1 MELTKNYLTSTEIG
15 YILNELSNIKEV
27 YSREIVKNGLIAQF
41 VLDEELTKEFETCND
56 IYDFVIS
63 HGVKLEDEI
72 INYDIIDK
80 IYKEEHSVEN
90 QLEGF
95 IDTMSVK
102 LEKSMKKLPKDLK
115 NFKLD
120 EFLKQIKEVVDK
132 DGKKL

>member
-1 MELTKNYLTSTEIG
+1 MELTKNYLTSTEIR

-27 YSREIVKNGLIAQF
+27 YSREIVKNGLIAQC
-41 VLDEELTKEFETCND
+41 VIDEELTKEFETCND

>member
-1 MELTKNYLTSTEIG
+1 MELTKNYLTSTEIR

-56 IYDFVIS
+56 VYDFVIS
-63 HGVKLEDEI
+63 HGIKLEDEV

-80 IYKEEHSVEN
+80 IYKEEYSIEN

-132 DGKKL
+132 DGEKL

>member
-1 MELTKNYLTSTEIG
+1 MELTKNYLTSTEIR

-56 IYDFVIS
+56 VYDFVIS
-63 HGVKLEDEI
+63 NGVKLEDEV

-95 IDTMSVK
+95 IDTMSAK

-132 DGKKL
+132 DGEKL

>member
-1 MELTKNYLTSTEIG
+1 MKLAKNYLTSTEIR

-41 VLDEELTKEFETCND
+41 VLDEELTKELETCND
-56 IYDFVIS
+56 VYDFVIS
-63 HGVKLEDEI
+63 HGIKLEDEV

-80 IYKEEHSVEN
+80 IYKEEHSIEN

-95 IDTMSVK
+95 IDTMSIK

-132 DGKKL
+132 NGEKL

>member
-1 MELTKNYLTSTEIG
+1 MELTKNYLTSTEIR

-41 VLDEELTKEFETCND
+41 VLDEELTKELETCND
-56 IYDFVIS
+56 VYDFVIS
-63 HGVKLEDEI
+63 NGVKLEDEV

-80 IYKEEHSVEN
+80 IYKEEHSIEN

-95 IDTMSVK
+95 IDTMSAK

-132 DGKKL
+132 NGEKL

>member
-1 MELTKNYLTSTEIG
+1 MKLTKNYLTSTEIG

-27 YSREIVKNGLIAQF
+27 YSREIVKNGLIVQF
-41 VLDEELTKEFETCND
+41 VFDEELTKEFETCND
-56 IYDFVIS
+56 AYDFVIS
-63 HGVKLEDEI
+63 HGIKLEDEV

-80 IYKEEHSVEN
+80 IYKEEHSIEN

-95 IDTMSVK
+95 IDTMSAK

-132 DGKKL
+132 DGK

>member
-1 MELTKNYLTSTEIG
+1 MELTKNYLTSTEIR

-56 IYDFVIS
+56 VYDFVIS
-63 HGVKLEDEI
+63 NGVKLEDEV

-80 IYKEEHSVEN
+80 IYKEEHSIEN

-132 DGKKL
+132 DGK

>member
-56 IYDFVIS
+56 VYDFVIS
-63 HGVKLEDEI
+63 HGVKLEDEV

-80 IYKEEHSVEN
+80 IYKEEHSIEN

-95 IDTMSVK
+95 IDTMSAK

-132 DGKKL
+132 NGK

>member
-1 MELTKNYLTSTEIG
+1 MELTKNYLTSTEIR

-27 YSREIVKNGLIAQF
+27 YSREIVKNSLIAQF

-56 IYDFVIS
+56 VYDFVIS
-63 HGVKLEDEI
+63 HGVKLEDKV

-80 IYKEEHSVEN
+80 IYKEEHSIEN

-95 IDTMSVK
+95 IDTMSAK

-132 DGKKL
+132 DGK